1 MLVVWLS
8 TDLYELVLQH
18 PNLQF
23 MKSHKE
29 KKLIEPIEVMVVGKI
44 SYEECETALSQSH
57 LDL

>member
-1 MLVVWLS
+1 MWLS

-23 MKSHKE
+23 MKSHKK
-29 KKLIEPIEVMVVGKI
+29 KKLVEPIEVMVVVGKI

>member
-23 MKSHKE
+23 MKSHKK
-29 KKLIEPIEVMVVGKI
+29 KKLVEPIEVVVGKI